1 MQYDLLITN
10 GTLISA
16 DTISRADVAINGETI
31 AAVLPPNHGATAGHT
46 LDAKGCYVIP
56 GAVDA
61 HVHTHLLTGVGY
73 TADDWRTGTSAAAL
87 GGVTSIMDF
96 VDTTPTESLLDA
108 LYKRIV
114 DARDAVIDYGLH
126 MTIQNDVDPQPD
138 TGIPRHVSAARLAQ
152 IHSVADAGC
161 RTFKLYMAY
170 PGYQVQD
177 GDLFRAMRTIREVD
191 GLACIHAEN
200 GDVIEVLRQTAQGDP
215 RSALLHAR
223 TRPSINEHEAVTRAV
238 MCAEISGART
248 LIFHIGCEHAARV
261 VADAKQRGLSNI
273 FGETCP
279 QYLLFTE
286 DMLAREDGRLWVCAP
301 PLRPQADQDAMWRML
316 ASRALDIVSTD
327 HCPYTLA
334 QKDTGALDFRWIPG
348 GIPGI
353 ETRLGLLHH
362 FGVRAGRIS
371 LNDWVRVC
379 CTRPAELHGLR
390 RKGRIAVGYDADVV
404 VFDPALR
411 KSLAAHD
418 LHSAIDWS
426 AYADMMCEGWT
437 RDVVSRGEVIVQNQ
451 HLQATAGRGRF
462 IG

>member
-1 MQYDLLITN
+1 MEYDLLITN

-16 DTISRADVAINGETI
+16 DTTSHADVAITGKAI
-31 AAVLPPNHGATAGHT
+31 AAVLPPNHGATAGRI
-46 LDAKGCYVIP
+46 LDAAGCYVIP

-61 HVHTHLLTGVGY
+61 HVHMHLLTGVGY
-73 TADDWRTGTSAAAL
+73 TADDWRIGTSAAAL

-96 VDTTPTESLLDA
+96 VDTTADESLLDA
-108 LYKRIV
+108 LHKRITE
-114 DARDAVIDYGLH
+114 AQDAVIDYGLH
-126 MTIQNDVDPQPD
+126 MTIQPDVDPHPD
-138 TGIPRHVSAARLAQ
+138 TGKPRRVSAKRLTQ
-152 IHSVADAGC
+152 IRTAADAGC
-161 RTFKLYMAY
+161 HTFKLYMAY

-177 GDLFRAMRTIREVD
+177 GDLFRAMRMIRDVD

-200 GDVIEVLRQTAQGDP
+200 GDVIEVLRQSVQGDP

-238 MCAEISGART
+238 MCAELSGART
-248 LIFHIGCEHAARV
+248 LIFHIGCEHSARV
-261 VADAKQRGLSNI
+261 VADAKQRGLLNI

-301 PLRPQADQDAMWRML
+301 PLRPQPDQDAMWRRL
-316 ASRALDIVSTD
+316 GDGTLDIVSTD
-327 HCPYTLA
+327 HCPFTLA
-334 QKDTGALDFRWIPG
+334 QKETGATDFRKVPG
-348 GIPGI
+348 GIPGV
-353 ETRLGLLHH
+353 ETRLGLLHQY
-362 FGVRAGRIS
+362 GVRAGRLS

-379 CTRPAELHGLR
+379 CTRPAELHGLKH
-390 RKGRIAVGYDADVV
+390 KGRIAAGYDADVV

-426 AYADMMCEGWT
+426 AYEGMECEGWA
-437 RDVVSRGEVIVQNQ
+437 RDVVARGEVIVSDQ
-451 HLQATAGRGRF
+451 HLIAAVGRGRF